1 MVNLKKYNV
10 VSKLFVIFLT
20 FFFVV
25 SCSKQNYYVTKI
37 EGKRIPITEKEY
49 QVPEI
54 ENFIKPYREH
64 INKDLDSVLAYCPQ
78 TLDKSSGKWQTTIG
92 NLMADVTL
100 MRGNLVFQAREKKNI
115 DICLLNSG
123 GIRSILPK
131 GNVTARNAF
140 EIMPFENSLVI
151 IALKGEQILEMVDYF
166 IAEKKP
172 HPLAGI
178 TFAID
183 KDNVAKNILVQ
194 GKPIQKETIY
204 YVGTNDY
211 LSNGGDNMDFFK
223 KGIHTVEANSTFVR
237 KGSNTS
243 PTTEKIP
250 YSKQN
255 VETVISIENSSRN
268 SIEHTL
274 ESVLDFINNRHKD
287 LPSKYKVFKEIFV
300 VCWAGNKK

>member
-178 TFAID
+178 TFTID
-183 KDNVAKNILVQ
+183 KNNVAKNILVQ
-194 GKPIQKETIY
+194 GNLYRKRLFIMWEPMIIY
-204 YVGTNDY
+204 
-211 LSNGGDNMDFFK
+211 LM
-223 KGIHTVEANSTFVR
+223 
-237 KGSNTS
+237 
-243 PTTEKIP
+243 
-250 YSKQN
+250 
-255 VETVISIENSSRN
+255 VETTWIFLKKEFKNLTWI
-268 SIEHTL
+268 
-274 ESVLDFINNRHKD
+274 INCET
-287 LPSKYKVFKEIFV
+287 F
-300 VCWAGNKK
+300 

>member
-1 MVNLKKYNV
+1 
-10 VSKLFVIFLT
+10 
-20 FFFVV
+20 
-25 SCSKQNYYVTKI
+25 
-37 EGKRIPITEKEY
+37 
-49 QVPEI
+49 
-54 ENFIKPYREH
+54 
-64 INKDLDSVLAYCPQ
+64 
-78 TLDKSSGKWQTTIG
+78 
-92 NLMADVTL
+92 MADVTL

-223 KGIHTVEANSTFVR
+223 KGVQKFDMDYKLRNILIDYFKEVDTIPVINDVRITVE
-237 KGSNTS
+237 
-243 PTTEKIP
+243 
-250 YSKQN
+250 
-255 VETVISIENSSRN
+255 
-268 SIEHTL
+268 
-274 ESVLDFINNRHKD
+274 
-287 LPSKYKVFKEIFV
+287 
-300 VCWAGNKK
+300 